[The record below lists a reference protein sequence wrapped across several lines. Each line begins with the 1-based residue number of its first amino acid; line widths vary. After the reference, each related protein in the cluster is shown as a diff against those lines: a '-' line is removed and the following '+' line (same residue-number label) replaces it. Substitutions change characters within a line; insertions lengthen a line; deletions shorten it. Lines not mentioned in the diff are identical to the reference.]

1 MFLTQ
6 FQEAR
11 MAPRKRACGRHMGFV
26 DDAGM
31 KGFQLSH
38 MSQPSSLNDAFESKA
53 DKWQEPEF

>member
-53 DKWQEPEF
+53 DK